1 MAFPENIKYS
11 IFICL
16 YILIS
21 SCAVQKK
28 SVIGYHFQTSKLDT
42 LASLRSGFSGLMVCD
57 LKTNEVITSYNAH
70 KYFVPASNIKLF
82 TTYACLK
89 TLGDSLEAF
98 RYKEN
103 DSTFTFWGTADPTLM
118 HPFFENMEIIDF
130 LNEKAKSKKLIYSTV
145 HVDLRRYGRGWMWD
159 DFSDYYQAE
168 ITAFPIFGNIVYVKK
183 DSLGIKIL
191 PDSVMVNPAI
201 SDRINS
207 IKRIE
212 TDNIFEIPKT
222 LESKQTFEQ
231 EIPYYNASKVNMTLL
246 QKLIGDTV
254 IQHNIP
260 LDDYALA
267 KYSCPLDTVIRRML
281 QVSDN
286 MLAEHLLLA
295 AGMVLTDSLSTD
307 YTINTVKG
315 SLMKILPNQLFWVDG
330 SGLSRYNRCTPASI
344 ISLLTK
350 MYSEYPESR
359 IFSIMPKG
367 GDIGTLQ
374 TVFEGQPKPFIYA
387 KSGSMTGV
395 YNLSGYLITNSGRKM
410 VFSFMNNN
418 FEGKVSEIRKTV
430 EKILMEIRMNY

>member
-1 MAFPENIKYS
+1 
-11 IFICL
+11 
-16 YILIS
+16 
-21 SCAVQKK
+21 
-28 SVIGYHFQTSKLDT
+28 
-42 LASLRSGFSGLMVCD
+42 
-57 LKTNEVITSYNAH
+57 
-70 KYFVPASNIKLF
+70 
-82 TTYACLK
+82 
-89 TLGDSLEAF
+89 
-98 RYKEN
+98 
-103 DSTFTFWGTADPTLM
+103 
-118 HPFFENMEIIDF
+118 
-130 LNEKAKSKKLIYSTV
+130 
-145 HVDLRRYGRGWMWD
+145 MWD

-212 TDNIFEIPKT
+212 TDNVFEIPKM
-222 LESKQTFEQ
+222 LEYKETFEQ

-254 IQHNIP
+254 IQRNIP

-315 SLMKILPNQLFWVDG
+315 SLMKNLPSQVFWADG

-344 ISLLTK
+344 IALLIK

-359 IFSIMPKG
+359 IFSLMPKG

>member
-1 MAFPENIKYS
+1 M
-11 IFICL
+11 
-16 YILIS
+16 
-21 SCAVQKK
+21 
-28 SVIGYHFQTSKLDT
+28 
-42 LASLRSGFSGLMVCD
+42 
-57 LKTNEVITSYNAH
+57 
-70 KYFVPASNIKLF
+70 
-82 TTYACLK
+82 
-89 TLGDSLEAF
+89 
-98 RYKEN
+98 
-103 DSTFTFWGTADPTLM
+103 
-118 HPFFENMEIIDF
+118 
-130 LNEKAKSKKLIYSTV
+130 
-145 HVDLRRYGRGWMWD
+145 
-159 DFSDYYQAE
+159 
-168 ITAFPIFGNIVYVKK
+168 
-183 DSLGIKIL
+183 
-191 PDSVMVNPAI
+191 
-201 SDRINS
+201 
-207 IKRIE
+207 
-212 TDNIFEIPKT
+212 
-222 LESKQTFEQ
+222 
-231 EIPYYNASKVNMTLL
+231 
-246 QKLIGDTV
+246 
-254 IQHNIP
+254 IQHNIS

-344 ISLLTK
+344 IALLTK

-359 IFSIMPKG
+359 IFSLMPKG
-367 GDIGTLQ
+367 GDVGTLQ